1 MPKAYLYRSGFAFF
15 PTSNADTEVM
25 YQFAEG
31 EVFSCEVKKARNYKN
46 HKRFFAMLKLGFE
59 NQNDFESEG
68 WFREWVLIKSGN
80 FESCE
85 SPTGVMYRAKSISFA
100 SMDEIE
106 FRELYRSVSQV
117 IIDLCGITQKQLEKN
132 LNLFT

>member
-31 EVFSCEVKKARNYKN
+31 EVFSCEVKKERNYLN
-46 HKRFFAMLKLGFE
+46 HKRFFALLNLGFE
-59 NQNDFESEG
+59 NQDKFTSLG
-68 WFREWVLIKSGN
+68 WFREYVLIASGN

-100 SMDEIE
+100 SMDEIT
-106 FRELYRSVSQV
+106 FRELYKSVSQV
-117 IIDLCGITQKQLEKN
+117 IIDLCGISQEQLEKN